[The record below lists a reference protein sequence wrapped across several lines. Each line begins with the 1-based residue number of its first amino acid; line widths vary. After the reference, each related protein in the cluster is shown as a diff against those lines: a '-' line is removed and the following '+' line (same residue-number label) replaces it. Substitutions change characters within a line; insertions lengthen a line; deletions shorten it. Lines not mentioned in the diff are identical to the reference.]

1 MGIKRQ
7 RTLAEFGVSGN
18 NALQTLRRETS
29 FGSSQDPIVVE
40 EEKSQRV
47 DEQVKVQE
55 IRCPLCNADI
65 TDLEVYMKEAHA
77 QRCLDKLPEPKKP
90 KIRPQ
95 LPEVKIVRFASM
107 QLVVDGFAFDR
118 HRDIE
123 HYFLSHFHSDHYGGL
138 KKSWNNGVIYA
149 SGITINLVKDKFKI
163 DGTRLVALP
172 LNEKVWISE
181 AVSVVLLDANHC
193 PGAVVFLFQEH
204 ENGKVTKTVL
214 HTGDFRAN
222 DRLIRQLKHWTVWVD
237 EVYLDTT
244 YLIPG
249 FHFPSQESVL
259 EVTPRFAQ
267 DLVDRGFQ
275 AIFQNDQKSIVHY
288 TNQSPKLYKLLFL
301 VGTYTIGKEKLAI
314 ALAQKLQTKI
324 FVPRDTP
331 RHKMISQY
339 IEYFPDGMITH
350 DAQESFVHL
359 VPLSILN
366 SKNAMQSYLQNYSNL
381 YEDLVGFIPTGW
393 TFTSKWTKKPEFPT
407 ISSRMDYC
415 REVLHN
421 TQDTFNVEF
430 VLRQFK
436 KYQRF
441 QVFKVP
447 YSEHSSFKDLINF
460 GCSVGC
466 ETICATVN
474 LHNVAETNQWFAAWR
489 AMRNDNTL
497 R

>member
-7 RTLAEFGVSGN
+7 RTLADFGISETRS
-18 NALQTLRRETS
+18 LQIRSRQSS

-40 EEKSQRV
+40 E
-47 DEQVKVQE
+47 DEGKVQE

-65 TDLEVYMKEAHA
+65 THLEIYMKEAHA
-77 QRCLDKLPEPKKP
+77 QRCLDKQPEPKKP
-90 KIRPQ
+90 KMRPP
-95 LPEVKIVRFASM
+95 LPVTKIVKLFSM
-107 QLVVDGFAFDR
+107 QVVVDGFAFDR

-138 KKSWNNGVIYA
+138 KKSWTNGIIYA

-163 DGTRLVALP
+163 DESRLRPLP
-172 LNEKVWISE
+172 MNEKIWITDK
-181 AVSVVLLDANHC
+181 VSVVLLDANHC

-204 ENGKVTKTVL
+204 ENDGVVKTVL

-222 DRLIRQLKHWTVWVD
+222 RTLINEVRQWAPRLD
-237 EVYLDTT
+237 EIYLDTT

-259 EVTPRFAQ
+259 EVTSKFAR

-275 AIFQNDQKSIVHY
+275 SIFQNDQKSIVNY
-288 TNQSPKLYKLLFL
+288 TSQSPKLYKLLFL

-314 ALAQKLQTKI
+314 SLAQALGTKI
-324 FVPRDTP
+324 FVPLGTP

-339 IEYFPDGMITH
+339 IGYFPSGLITH
-350 DAQESFVHL
+350 DVKESCVHL
-359 VPLSILN
+359 VPLSTLN
-366 SKNAMQSYLQNYSNL
+366 SKQSIQSYFQKYNDI

-393 TFTSKWTKKPEFPT
+393 TFTNKWARRPEFPT

-415 REVLHN
+415 REVLYN
-421 TQDTFNVEF
+421 TQDAFDIDF

-447 YSEHSSFKDLINF
+447 YSEHSSFKDLVNF
-460 GCSVGC
+460 GCSVDYR
-466 ETICATVN
+466 TIWATVN
-474 LHNVAETNQWFAAWR
+474 LHNITEMNEWFNTWR
-489 AMRNDNTL
+489 NMRNDNTIC
-497 R
+497 